1 MDRVH
6 RIGQNRAVFV
16 YRLVAE
22 GAVEESILALQDRK
36 QALADALFEGK
47 GGSPLGLD
55 EADIA
60 QLFRPLA

>member
-1 MDRVH
+1 M
-6 RIGQNRAVFV
+6 
-16 YRLVAE
+16 
-22 GAVEESILALQDRK
+22 ALQERK
-36 QALADALFEGK
+36 QALADALCERK